1 MLYSV
6 GPRRTVDNFEQDG
19 FVLNIQVG
27 GQGGVWGGISDMK
40 KYQKKEKY
48 IVRYKEIMPQNL
60 AVKL

>member
-6 GPRRTVDNFEQDG
+6 RPRRTVDNFEQDG

-40 KYQKKEKY
+40 KYQKKAKY
-48 IVRYKEIMPQNL
+48 IVRYKEIMSQNL
-60 AVKL
+60 AG

>member
-27 GQGGVWGGISDMK
+27 GQGGMGGHFRH
-40 KYQKKEKY
+40 EKILEKGKIY
-48 IVRYKEIMPQNL
+48 SKI
-60 AVKL
+60 